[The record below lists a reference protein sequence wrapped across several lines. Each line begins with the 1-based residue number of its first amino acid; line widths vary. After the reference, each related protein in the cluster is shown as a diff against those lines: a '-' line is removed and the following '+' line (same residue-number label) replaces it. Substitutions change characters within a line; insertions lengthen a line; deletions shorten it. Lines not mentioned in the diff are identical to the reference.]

1 MGIFVPSATLP
12 AGIQLSNVYMS
23 FSGEMVYTAQMC
35 GGWRINSFYKVF
47 SDQQTKKSNI
57 RIDTTVLTHKLDDP
71 YKILYS
77 ELKNQYPEAIDVF
90 EEGQAPPPVPVIEEE
105 SQLVVDGTCGEHG
118 HASLRCDSE

>member
-57 RIDTTVLTHKLDDP
+57 RIDATVLTHKLDDP
-71 YKILYS
+71 YKILYT

-90 EEGQAPPPVPVIEEE
+90 EEGQEPPVPVIEED
-105 SQLVVDGTCGEHG
+105 SQLTVDGTLGEQG
-118 HASLRCDSE
+118 DTSVRSDSE